1 MSTSDQAESKK
12 TTQIILDGD
21 KQMLDLDE
29 GEPPEG
35 RVLLDGRLDR
45 LCF

>member
-1 MSTSDQAESKK
+1 MSTSDRTESKK
-12 TTQIILDGD
+12 QPNILDGD
-21 KQMLDLDE
+21 KKQMLDLDE